1 MEYALSLKTGEH
13 ISAVDLS
20 ESAAYRAS
28 LKFLLVCPE
37 CGEPVHFRQREF
49 PYNTPFFSH
58 YKQSEST
65 KAIRECSLRTQGAS
79 IIPASQAVP
88 GIKHGQAVDRFQRDF
103 YKTFYALFE
112 KYSDELFVYLKLVEQ
127 QTLPSKNYF
136 SFINS
141 VEKEF
146 KNSCVARAEFSC
158 GDSSI
163 AESVS
168 DLCLFLKS
176 GYGNWVGN
184 VLYRIAYFVAI
195 NHQSSAKESEIGR
208 VPITTAGQF
217 FVFALDGYK
226 LRTQI
231 KSHPKSRVSELVLV
245 QISSALLGYTI
256 LKWRIPTSS
265 IELITTKIF
274 IEIKKE
280 ITSTPQRTNAAT
292 QSFFDPS
299 ILKHVRESNNK
310 AVTIAI
316 QAGTKNEQEAISKRW
331 LNTRPHTDKL
341 IVANATNAAP
351 SMKNADEKQTS
362 NQQSNAVTEDGLNSP
377 FRITADSDRRIYSL
391 INEAKRLPP
400 PKSHLETREEI
411 LAWSSKRNPIEGYF
425 LAAFNGVPHT
435 PPKFSDPTLSARLR
449 EWLERAK
456 NLN

>member
-127 QTLPSKNYF
+127 QILSSKNYF

-184 VLYRIAYFVAI
+184 VLYRIAHFVAI
-195 NHQSSAKESEIGR
+195 NHQSSAKETEIGR
-208 VPITTAGQF
+208 VPITIAGQF

-256 LKWRIPTSS
+256 LKWRIPASR
-265 IELITTKIF
+265 IDLITTKIF
-274 IEIKKE
+274 IEINKE
-280 ITSTPQRTNAAT
+280 FTSTPQRTNAAT

-299 ILKHVRESNNK
+299 ILKHVRENNNK
-310 AVTIAI
+310 AVAIAI
-316 QAGTKNEQEAISKRW
+316 QVGAKNEQEVISKRW
-331 LNTRPHTDKL
+331 PNTSPHTDNL
-341 IVANATNAAP
+341 IVANADT
-351 SMKNADEKQTS
+351 SMKNADE
-362 NQQSNAVTEDGLNSP
+362 NQKPNRKSNAVTEDGLNST
-377 FRITADSDRRIYSL
+377 FRVAADSDVRIYSL

-400 PKSHLETREEI
+400 PKGHLETREEI
-411 LAWSSKRNPIEGYF
+411 LAWSSKRNPIEAYF

-456 NLN
+456 NLD